1 MSAPRGRHGADY
13 DVAVVGG
20 GSAGIAAALAA
31 AGCGARVL
39 LVEAADRPGG
49 NVSQAFVHT
58 ICGLY
63 LPSPGHEA
71 VHAHPGLPR
80 AFAEALRSRG
90 SAGDVEWAGAA
101 GFLPIDPEA
110 FAGLAARALDSA
122 GVERAMG
129 TRLRGISLPS
139 GSTGAFDLDLESS
152 PARAVSAW
160 TVVDATGDATAA
172 FLLGADT
179 ETAPSGELQHPSYIL
194 RIDGVGDLDRMERAR
209 TSTWLAREVAQG
221 HLDGGCASVVLRPSV
236 RAGSLYATIN
246 LAKPEDYDPLDAA
259 VFARMQASAVA
270 SAEAMLAHLK
280 RERAPFR
287 DSRAGALPARVGIR
301 ETRRAVGLA
310 RLEAAD
316 VLEGRRRDDEAC
328 VSTWPIELWSSN
340 LRMDFRQVTAPA
352 SIPLGCLVSSHASG
366 RLAMAGRCASA
377 SHEALGA
384 IRVIGTSMAMGE
396 AAGTACA
403 LAARDGGRT
412 AAVPAPAVRRA
423 TLERAAELVHLF
435 AG

>member
-1 MSAPRGRHGADY
+1 MTLPRGRHGADY

-39 LVEAADRPGG
+39 LIESAARLGG

-63 LPSPGHEA
+63 LPSAAHEA

-90 SAGDVEWAGAA
+90 AAGEVEWAGAA
-101 GFLPIDPEA
+101 GFLPIDPET
-110 FAGLAARALDSA
+110 FADLASQACDAS
-122 GVERAMG
+122 GVERAML
-129 TRLRGISLPS
+129 TRLRGIVLPS
-139 GSTGAFDLDLESS
+139 GSAAAFELDLEAST
-152 PARAVSAW
+152 ARTVSAW
-160 TVVDATGDATAA
+160 TVVDATGDAAAA

-179 ETAPSGELQHPSYIL
+179 QAAPAAQLQHPSYIL
-194 RIDGVGDLDRMERAR
+194 RIDGVGDFERMERAR

-221 HLDGGCASVVLRPSV
+221 RLDGGCASAVFRPSV
-236 RAGSLYATIN
+236 REGSLFATIN
-246 LAKPEDYDPLDAA
+246 LPKPEDYDPLDTAA
-259 VFARMQASAVA
+259 LARMQTAAVA
-270 SAEAMLAHLK
+270 SAQAMLEHLK

-287 DSRAGALPARVGIR
+287 GARAGALPARVGIR

-310 RLEAAD
+310 RLEVDD
-316 VLEGRRRDDEAC
+316 VLEGRRREDEAC
-328 VSTWPIELWSSN
+328 VSTWPVELWSSN
-340 LRMDFRQVTAPA
+340 LRMDFRHVTAAA
-352 SIPLGCLVSSHASG
+352 SIPLGCLVSSHPSG

-403 LAARDGGRT
+403 LAARDGVEV
-412 AAVPAPAVRRA
+412 AALAAATVRGA
-423 TLERAAELVHLF
+423 ALERAVELVHLF
-435 AG
+435 AR